1 MGGDCR
7 PALPRAWGDPR
18 GTHARRRGSSAARR
32 VPEKGAPLPRGQPR
46 TLSLPGDVQMR
57 LISLRHRKHGQ
68 PTDAAPP
75 PQPFLVLTGR
85 NPSPGHAAGGE
96 VPLPGPGGPA
106 AGPGPT
112 SRCFG
117 TPEIGRAV
125 GAWRGSGSELN
136 AIAIIAINKKD
147 SVLW

>member
-117 TPEIGRAV
+117 TPGDRPGGGSMARLGL
-125 GAWRGSGSELN
+125 GAELN
-136 AIAIIAINKKD
+136 
-147 SVLW
+147 SHHRH

>member
-75 PQPFLVLTGR
+75 RSPFWSSRGEAPALVTLQVGKCR
-85 NPSPGHAAGGE
+85 CPALAA
-96 VPLPGPGGPA
+96 P
-106 AGPGPT
+106 
-112 SRCFG
+112 
-117 TPEIGRAV
+117 
-125 GAWRGSGSELN
+125 
-136 AIAIIAINKKD
+136 
-147 SVLW
+147 